1 MIMKKH
7 LMSAL
12 QAKLLGEHAVAIAEI
27 DLMLENPRVIPEH
40 TNFMSELES
49 KFAVLAEIND
59 KLESIDSYQTKHM
72 QERTL

>member
-7 LMSAL
+7 LISAL
-12 QAKLLGEHAVAIAEI
+12 QAKLLGELAIALAEI

-49 KFAVLAEIND
+49 KFATLAEIND
-59 KLESIDSYQTKHM
+59 KIEAVNSYETKQM
-72 QERTL
+72 RQRSL

>member
-7 LMSAL
+7 LMLAL

>member
-1 MIMKKH
+1 MKKN
-7 LMSAL
+7 LIAAL
-12 QAKLLGEHAVAIAEI
+12 QSKLLGEQTVALAEI